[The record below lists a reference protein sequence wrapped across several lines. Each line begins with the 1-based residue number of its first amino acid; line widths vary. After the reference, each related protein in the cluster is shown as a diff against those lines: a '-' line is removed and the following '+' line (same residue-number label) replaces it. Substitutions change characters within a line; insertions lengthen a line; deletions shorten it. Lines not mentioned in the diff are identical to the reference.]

1 MFEKRTYL
9 NTHLLELLEHEKF
22 QQYYHIL
29 KEANQTTNLT
39 RIIEENDVYYK
50 HFYDSIVLHQWFD
63 LKGKTLLDVGSGAG
77 FPSLPLKIIEP
88 SLQVVIV
95 DSLQKRIRF
104 LEDLTTQL
112 GLDHV
117 TLIHGRAEELPDI
130 NHYDYV
136 TSRAVA
142 RLNILVEL
150 TLPFVKVGG
159 YFIAYKSLQ
168 YKEELDE
175 AMNGIKELGGS
186 LEDVKEYPVSDQ
198 ESHVLII
205 IKKVKNTKNQYPRI
219 FGKIKKHPL

>member
-9 NTHLLELLEHEKF
+9 NTHLLELLEQNKF

-104 LEDLTTQL
+104 LENLTTQL
-112 GLDHV
+112 GLGQV

-168 YKEELDE
+168 YKEELAE

-186 LEDVKEYPVSDQ
+186 LEGVKEYPISEQ
-198 ESHVLII
+198 ESHVLIM
-205 IKKVKNTKNQYPRI
+205 IKKVNNTKNQYPRI